1 METKWIDESGIFYPI
16 NGEIVLHSTPGEGIW
31 QVYKSPNPQ
40 DGRIGLKKIFD
51 SKFTFD
57 FKIYEL
63 GCERM
68 IERIKKVWNSEEFME
83 DNKNLGI
90 IFNGTKGTGK
100 TISAKI
106 LCNELDMPVIIVDK
120 TFNGAILPFIQSLN
134 FECVIFLDE
143 AEKSF
148 KDDESEILLKLID
161 GVFNVSRKLYILT
174 TNTLT
179 VNENLINRPGRIRYI
194 QQFGNLTEK
203 AVNDFV
209 DDNLKDKSLKEKVI
223 QTVDLLEFSTIDILK
238 NIVEEVNI
246 MGPDYIGEE
255 SPLNIPRAK
264 YVIDVLKFVGLNKSH
279 IPQIK
284 KIIDENYTDK
294 TKSLFEWVRGV
305 HKDKDGEEEYNEDL
319 FTAQISECNYC
330 CTEKITSQYSN
341 LWKGSTTNYGTII
354 EEPDED
360 GFFLVS
366 GRYGYGDEELMLVI
380 NQRNSPSLYRG
391 KLGLIY

>member
-305 HKDKDGEEEYNEDL
+305 HKDENGEEEYNEDL
-319 FTAQISECNYC
+319 FTTKISECNYC

>member
-194 QQFGNLTEK
+194 QQFCNLTEK

-209 DDNLKDKSLKEKVI
+209 DDNLKDKSLK
-223 QTVDLLEFSTIDILK
+223 
-238 NIVEEVNI
+238 
-246 MGPDYIGEE
+246 
-255 SPLNIPRAK
+255 
-264 YVIDVLKFVGLNKSH
+264 
-279 IPQIK
+279 
-284 KIIDENYTDK
+284 
-294 TKSLFEWVRGV
+294 
-305 HKDKDGEEEYNEDL
+305 
-319 FTAQISECNYC
+319 
-330 CTEKITSQYSN
+330 
-341 LWKGSTTNYGTII
+341 
-354 EEPDED
+354 
-360 GFFLVS
+360 
-366 GRYGYGDEELMLVI
+366 
-380 NQRNSPSLYRG
+380 
-391 KLGLIY
+391 